1 MPGVK
6 LTATISP
13 GGMEAMTAQIGPGVR
28 VIEGRLTAVS
38 DVSVTVD
45 VTTIRVV
52 SGGELPLAGVVVTI
66 PRQHIE
72 RLETERVS
80 VRRSALLAGG
90 VLAAIVVSSRVFDLT
105 NRGGSETASG
115 GGGGT
120 RN

>member
-1 MPGVK
+1 
-6 LTATISP
+6 
-13 GGMEAMTAQIGPGVR
+13 MTAQIGPGVR
-28 VIEGRLTAVS
+28 VIEGRLNAVS
-38 DVSVTVD
+38 DEAVTVD
-45 VTTIRVV
+45 VVTIRMLN
-52 SGGELPLAGVVVTI
+52 GGELALAGVTVTI
-66 PRQHIE
+66 PRRHVE

-90 VLAAIVVSSRVFDLT
+90 VIAAIVVSSRAFDLT